1 MEILPFINCVSLET
15 KAAKSE
21 LKSSSPTPAK
31 ILAYMPHQMWYVSF
45 LFLGLF
51 LISSLESACRGRQID
66 TS

>member
-31 ILAYMPHQMWYVSF
+31 VLAYMPHQMYVSF

-51 LISSLESACRGRQID
+51 LIASLESACRGRQID